1 MTSRQ
6 TKTAQTK
13 AHLFDCAL
21 TLFSQRGYAAT
32 SIRDIIQAA
41 GVTQPTLYHHFE
53 DKVDLF
59 RELVEHYYG
68 ENLRQLKSAI
78 ESLPDCQ
85 SRLLA
90 MVQSSFEFCNADP
103 RVPCLLFQTYFGPSV
118 EEIAGIL
125 DKLTTRRFRL
135 VTETIRR
142 GIESGDLVVADPE
155 FLALSFCCLMDQPI
169 NIFSR
174 KPRPSKFLTPELAH
188 SLISI
193 FLHGAGTKSAER
205 N

>member
-1 MTSRQ
+1 MTARQ
-6 TKTAQTK
+6 TRTAETK

-59 RELVEHYYG
+59 RKLVEHYYG

-125 DKLTTRRFRL
+125 GKLTTKRFRL
-135 VTETIRR
+135 VTETIRG
-142 GIESGDLVVADPE
+142 GIESGELVVADPE

-174 KPRPSKFLTPELAH
+174 KPRPSKFLTPELAQ
-188 SLISI
+188 SLVSI
-193 FLHGAGTKSAER
+193 FLHGAGTKSPGRE
-205 N
+205 

>member
-1 MTSRQ
+1 MTARQ
-6 TKTAQTK
+6 TKTAETR

-21 TLFSQRGYAAT
+21 TLFSKRGYAAT

-41 GVTQPTLYHHFE
+41 GVTQPTLYYHFE

-59 RELVEHYYG
+59 RKLVEHYYG
-68 ENLRQLKSAI
+68 ENLQQLKTAI
-78 ESLPDCQ
+78 EQLPDCK

-90 MVQSSFEFCNADP
+90 MVQSSFEFCITDP
-103 RVPCLLFQTYFGPSV
+103 RVPCLLFQTYYGPPV
-118 EEIAGIL
+118 EEIKGIL
-125 DKLTTRRFRL
+125 DKLTTKRFRL
-135 VTETIRR
+135 VTETIQG
-142 GIESGDLVVADPE
+142 GIEAGELAAADPE

-174 KPRPSKFLTPELAH
+174 KKRPGQYLTRDLAMA
-188 SLISI
+188 LVGI
-193 FLHGAGTKSAER
+193 FLRGGGHK

>member
-1 MTSRQ
+1 MTARQ
-6 TKTAQTK
+6 TKTAETR

-53 DKVDLF
+53 DKIDLF
-59 RELVEHYYG
+59 RKLVEHHYG
-68 ENLRQLKSAI
+68 ENLQQLKTAI
-78 ESLPDCQ
+78 DQLPDCS

-90 MVQSSFEFCNADP
+90 MMQSSFEFCIADP
-103 RVPCLLFQTYFGPSV
+103 RVPCLLFQTYYGPPV

-125 DKLTTRRFRL
+125 DKLTTKRFRL
-135 VTETIRR
+135 VTETIQR
-142 GIESGDLVVADPE
+142 GIDSGELAAADPE

-174 KPRPSKFLTPELAH
+174 KKRPGQYLTKDLAMG
-188 SLISI
+188 LVGI
-193 FLHGAGTKSAER
+193 FLRGGGHK

>member
-1 MTSRQ
+1 MTARQ
-6 TKTAQTK
+6 TKTAETR

-41 GVTQPTLYHHFE
+41 GVTQPTLYYHFE

-59 RELVEHYYG
+59 TKLVEHYYG
-68 ENLRQLKSAI
+68 ENLQQLNSAI
-78 ESLPDCQ
+78 AQLPDCE

-103 RVPCLLFQTYFGPSV
+103 RVPCLLFQTYYGPPV
-118 EEIAGIL
+118 EEIKGIL
-125 DKLTTRRFRL
+125 DKLTTKRFRL
-135 VTETIRR
+135 VTETIQS
-142 GIESGDLVVADPE
+142 GIESGELASADPE

-169 NIFSR
+169 NLFSR
-174 KPRPSKFLTPELAH
+174 KKRPGQFLTRDLATA
-188 SLISI
+188 LVGI
-193 FLHGAGTKSAER
+193 FLRGCGY
-205 N
+205 NN